1 MTIIVRDG
9 KYKNTETPEE
19 NKKVEMIKL
28 GERLTKASRV
38 TDYKSRST
46 LLLKKA
52 FTVLDPVA
60 RGWKSRE
67 DLQKTLKAIK
77 ESIDKGHLSNH
88 LKTFVF
94 ILETLENI
102 IPLIKLDKEK
112 PALIKLQKEVFSH
125 NKERREEDYKLESSR
140 DRFSTPVRKQKSRL
154 TTGDIDRWIQASKK
168 GDRLVY
174 YTGHTF
180 DIREFQ
186 AEKVFKHVRNLCF
199 KFEPIATNKK
209 YIKVYGA
216 NEWGMQYHDIITLFQ
231 QKVAPEQ
238 KDKEKNIITHAIYN
252 YVMEKL

>member
-9 KYKNTETPEE
+9 KYINTETQED
-19 NKKVEMIKL
+19 NKKLEMIKL
-28 GERLTKASRV
+28 GERVTKANRT
-38 TDYKSRST
+38 TDHKKRST

-52 FTVLDPVA
+52 LTILNPIA
-60 RGWKSRE
+60 EKWASRE
-67 DLQKTLKAIK
+67 DLQKTLEAIK
-77 ESIDKGHLSNH
+77 ESIEKDHLSNH
-88 LKTFVF
+88 LRTVVF

-102 IPLIKLDKEK
+102 IPLIKLNKEK

-125 NKERREEDYKLESSR
+125 NKERREEDYKKETSR
-140 DRFSTPVRKQKSRL
+140 GYHSHPIRKQKSHL
-154 TTGDIDRWIQASKK
+154 TTGDIDRWIQTSKR

-180 DIREFQ
+180 DNKEFQ
-186 AEKVFKHVRNLCF
+186 AKKVFDYVRNLCF
-199 KFEPIATNKK
+199 KFEPIAANKK

-238 KDKEKNIITHAIYN
+238 KDKEKNVITYAIYN

>member
-9 KYKNTETPEE
+9 KYINTETQED
-19 NKKVEMIKL
+19 NKKLEMIKL
-28 GERLTKASRV
+28 GERVTKANRT
-38 TDYKSRST
+38 TDHKKRST

-52 FTVLDPVA
+52 LTILNPIA
-60 RGWKSRE
+60 EKWASRE
-67 DLQKTLKAIK
+67 DLQKTLEAIK
-77 ESIDKGHLSNH
+77 ESIEKDHLSNH
-88 LKTFVF
+88 LRTFVF

-102 IPLIKLDKEK
+102 IPLIKLNKEK

-199 KFEPIATNKK
+199 KFEPIAANKK

-238 KDKEKNIITHAIYN
+238 KDKEKNIISHAVFN
-252 YVMEKL
+252 YTMEKL

>member
-9 KYKNTETPEE
+9 KYINTETQED
-19 NKKVEMIKL
+19 NKKLEMIKL
-28 GERLTKASRV
+28 GERVTKANRT
-38 TDYKSRST
+38 TDHKKRST

-52 FTVLDPVA
+52 LTILNPIA
-60 RGWKSRE
+60 EKWASRE
-67 DLQKTLKAIK
+67 DLQKTLEAIK
-77 ESIDKGHLSNH
+77 ESIEKDHLSNH
-88 LKTFVF
+88 LRTFVF

-112 PALIKLQKEVFSH
+112 PALIKLQKEVLSH
-125 NKERREEDYKLESSR
+125 NKERREEDYKKETSR
-140 DRFSTPVRKQKSRL
+140 GYHSHPIRKQKSHL
-154 TTGDIDRWIQASKK
+154 TTGDIDRWIQTSKR

-180 DIREFQ
+180 DNKEFQ
-186 AEKVFKHVRNLCF
+186 AKKVFDHVRNLCF
-199 KFEPIATNKK
+199 KFEPIAANKK

-238 KDKEKNIITHAIYN
+238 KDKEKNVITYAIYN

>member
-1 MTIIVRDG
+1 MNIIVRDG
-9 KYKNTETPEE
+9 KYINTNTPEE
-19 NKKVEMIKL
+19 NEKKEMIKL
-28 GERLTKASRV
+28 GERLTKANRAI
-38 TDYKSRST
+38 DHKDKST

-52 FTVLDPVA
+52 LTVLDPIA
-60 RGWKSRE
+60 SGWPGRQ
-67 DLQKTLKAIK
+67 DLQETLKVIK
-77 ESIDKGHLSNH
+77 ESIDKDHLSNH
-88 LKTFVF
+88 LKTFVL

-180 DIREFQ
+180 DTREYQ
-186 AEKVFKHVRNLCF
+186 AKKVFEHVRNLCF
-199 KFEPIATNKK
+199 KFEPIAAKKK
-209 YIKVYGA
+209 YIKTYGA
-216 NEWGMQYHDIITLFQ
+216 NEWGVKYHDIITLFQ
-231 QKVAPEQ
+231 KKVAPQQ
-238 KDKEKNIITHAIYN
+238 KDSEKNIISHAIYN
-252 YVMEKL
+252 YTVEKL